1 MSVMTHW
8 LGWYLKYSRF
18 QLNIS
23 SLRNHKQDAFQI
35 NYLAPNPTDATDPTT
50 SITLSLINI
59 LREIINCIK

>member
-8 LGWYLKYSRF
+8 LGSYLKYTRF

-23 SLRNHKQDAFQI
+23 SLRNHKHDAFQI